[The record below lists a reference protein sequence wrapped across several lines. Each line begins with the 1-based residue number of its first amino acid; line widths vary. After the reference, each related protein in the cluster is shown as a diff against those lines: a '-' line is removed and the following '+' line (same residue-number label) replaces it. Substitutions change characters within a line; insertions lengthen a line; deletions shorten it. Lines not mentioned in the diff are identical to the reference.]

1 MGAYLVND
9 KRGIWLLDPRF
20 DFMVPWFQKQ
30 FHVSDDNLTYVG
42 SYHGPTRRGRQTVT
56 VGGVKDGHVVFLEP
70 EDINRRY
77 ANQLVEDTPDVI
89 ASFTGAYLPGVSPFR
104 SILATGDIAVK
115 ANHKGWQYD
124 LFCRHRIPTP
134 RTWSVSNPNKL
145 RELLAEKLSVCG
157 KVVVK
162 KPEFSGGY
170 QMAVI
175 ASMEETDRYLK
186 QVGDTD
192 FEYLVSEY
200 IPHVQSFSGM
210 GIVAR
215 DGSVQWCGAT
225 EQVLYKDIVYEGLI
239 YPPFTDQET
248 VSEMEEL
255 IHRVGEALATEG
267 YYGFFNVD
275 FIFGKTGL
283 YAVEINARFGFGTLL
298 YACFCGESFWVA
310 AQGTAVYP
318 KLPESRIIL
327 GKFKGRSGRV
337 YENLRSASDI
347 LGWYQARS
355 GSFRTFF
362 CGTEQPEIFKYG
374 SFVGLF
380 GAFLPRTASR
390 ETVLEEF
397 WKNCLAC
404 Y

>member
-1 MGAYLVND
+1 MND

-20 DFMVPWFQKQ
+20 DFTVPWFQKQ
-30 FHVSDDNLTYVG
+30 FYVSDDNLTYVG
-42 SYHGPTRRGRQTVT
+42 SYHGPTRRVRRTFT
-56 VGGVKDGHVVFLEP
+56 VGEAEDGYVAFLEP

-77 ANQLVEDTPDVI
+77 ADQLVKDAPDVI
-89 ASFTGAYLPGVSPFR
+89 ASFTGAYLPGDPPFR
-104 SILATGDIAVK
+104 SILATGDIAAK

-134 RTWSVSNPNKL
+134 RTWSASNPHKL
-145 RELLAEKLSVCG
+145 REFLAEKLSVCG

-162 KPEFSGGY
+162 KPELSGGY
-170 QMAVI
+170 HMAVI

-186 QVGDTD
+186 QIGDSN

-200 IPHVQSFSGM
+200 IPHAQSFAGM
-210 GIVAR
+210 GIVVR

-225 EQVLYKDIVYEGLI
+225 EQVLYQDLVYEGLI
-239 YPPFTDQET
+239 YPPFADQET
-248 VSEMEEL
+248 VSEMEKL
-255 IHRVGEALATEG
+255 TRRVGEALAMEG

-275 FIFGKTGL
+275 FIFGKSGFH
-283 YAVEINARFGFGTLL
+283 AVEINARFGFGTLM
-298 YACFCGESFWVA
+298 YACLCGESFWA
-310 AQGTAVYP
+310 AVQGAAVDL
-318 KLPESRIIL
+318 KLPKSRLIL
-327 GKFKGRSGRV
+327 GKLKGRPGRV
-337 YENLRSASDI
+337 YENLRSVSDI
-347 LGWYQARS
+347 LDWYHARS

-362 CGTEQPEIFKYG
+362 CGTEQPETFRYG
-374 SFVGLF
+374 SFIGLF

-390 ETVLEEF
+390 KTVLEEF